1 MTSRVWIWGIP
12 FAPLTRAQAGE
23 AVFGLVEVGQP
34 SFFITANTHYAMLT
48 KENPDLETINAQAAF
63 VLADGAP
70 PVWASRWKK
79 TPLPE
84 RVAGSDLIF
93 DLCERAERGGYRVFL
108 LGGAEGVADEA
119 AEALHRCFPDL
130 QIAGTAS
137 PPFRELNTEEHAE
150 LLDRVRAARPD
161 LLFVAFGQPK
171 GELWIA
177 RHFQS
182 LSIPVCVQIGASLDF
197 VAGRVRRAPLHLQRL
212 GLEWAY
218 RMWLEPSRLAPRYA
232 RNALFLLSMVAR
244 DLMQT
249 VGESFSRYRA
259 RPPLL
264 HQPAQGNSSPRGGE
278 DSGVWIDSSAHAS

>member
-12 FAPLTRAQAGE
+12 FAPLTRAQAVE
-23 AVFGLVEVGQP
+23 AIVDLVEAGQP

-48 KENPDLETINAQAAF
+48 RKNPDLGAINSRAAF

-93 DLCERAERGGYRVFL
+93 DLCERAARGGYRIFL
-108 LGGAEGVADEA
+108 LGGAEGVANEA
-119 AEALHRCFPDL
+119 AEVLRRCYPDL
-130 QIAGTAS
+130 QITGTAS
-137 PPFRELNTEEHAE
+137 PPFRELTAEEHAA
-150 LLDRVRAARPD
+150 LLDQIRTAQPD

-171 GELWIA
+171 GEFWIA

-182 LSIPVCVQIGASLDF
+182 FGVPVCVQVGASLDF
-197 VAGRVRRAPLHLQRL
+197 VAGRVRRAPRQLQKL

-218 RMWLEPSRLAPRYA
+218 RMWLEPSRLGPRYA
-232 RNALFLLSMVAR
+232 RNAWFLLTMVAR
-244 DLMQT
+244 DLIRGRDAS
-249 VGESFSRYRA
+249 VSGSCAHS
-259 RPPLL
+259 
-264 HQPAQGNSSPRGGE
+264 PAATTGRG
-278 DSGVWIDSSAHAS
+278 